1 MNFKIISDNDK
12 RVTAKGELRLLG
24 ERADNAQQKVELW
37 LLNDEVNRNNWR
49 YVNLE
54 QHKDLFAETPILIA
68 YVGDKIGDGHNF
80 EQVRKPDGTVAA
92 SFMDATA
99 ERIVGYFKSTS
110 DIRIEVKNGKKWIV
124 GVGVLWSWYAM
135 ELVDKLKK
143 QGVEGMSISIETLV
157 KEMYY
162 EGSTEVYTK
171 YQILGTTI
179 LGDDVAP
186 AVADA
191 SIRALS
197 QLGVQEVRELTLRV
211 ASQYTSDNPQKTN
224 SKQGETKP
232 MLKLKDLDGKF
243 VGFKPIAV
251 NGQGVALLS
260 QNTNELFYATASKE
274 NGEVIEGAKVAVNAN
289 VTLGEGDNAVT
300 VAVDTL
306 MEASNSRINTL
317 QAELDKKNSDLET
330 VSNALKA
337 MQAQETAR
345 RKEAIINA
353 VKARLA
359 KNRENNPDA
368 DIAENACDDLMTDEC
383 VAEYVERV
391 DKDGKFIGDKE
402 IVKEVD
408 SRCMEAI
415 NNANAAR
422 LNKARSFKSWT
433 ELMANNSVASGE
445 DKEQAQM
452 NSALENVLR

>member
-1 MNFKIISDNDK
+1 
-12 RVTAKGELRLLG
+12 
-24 ERADNAQQKVELW
+24 
-37 LLNDEVNRNNWR
+37 
-49 YVNLE
+49 
-54 QHKDLFAETPILIA
+54 
-68 YVGDKIGDGHNF
+68 
-80 EQVRKPDGTVAA
+80 
-92 SFMDATA
+92 
-99 ERIVGYFKSTS
+99 
-110 DIRIEVKNGKKWIV
+110 
-124 GVGVLWSWYAM
+124 
-135 ELVDKLKK
+135 
-143 QGVEGMSISIETLV
+143 
-157 KEMYY
+157 
-162 EGSTEVYTK
+162 
-171 YQILGTTI
+171 
-179 LGDDVAP
+179 
-186 AVADA
+186 
-191 SIRALS
+191 
-197 QLGVQEVRELTLRV
+197 
-211 ASQYTSDNPQKTN
+211 
-224 SKQGETKP
+224 

-289 VTLGEGDNAVT
+289 VTLGEGDNAVV
-300 VAVDTL
+300 VAIDTI
-306 MEASNSRINTL
+306 MEASNGRINTL